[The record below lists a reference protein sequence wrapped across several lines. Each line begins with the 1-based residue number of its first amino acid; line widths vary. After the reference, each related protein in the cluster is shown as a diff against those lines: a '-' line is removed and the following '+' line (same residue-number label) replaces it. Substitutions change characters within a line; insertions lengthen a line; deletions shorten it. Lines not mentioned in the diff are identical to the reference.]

1 MKKDRFDSK
10 KAEKTL
16 GSALATSVL
25 AAAIISM
32 PNIASAASS
41 ERCADIV
48 KGGKNTCAVKSLG
61 ISCQGNA
68 TEDNMV
74 GAWIKVPAG
83 TCANIVS
90 ICAGDA
96 EAPEGTKEKKLAK
109 ACGKIAEQ
117 TDEAVVGGRLV
128 NKFGESI

>member
-1 MKKDRFDSK
+1 MKTKSILDHSQ
-10 KAEKTL
+10 KAV
-16 GSALATSVL
+16 GSAVATSVL
-25 AAAIISM
+25 AAALM
-32 PNIASAASS
+32 AAPTVASAASS

-68 TEDNMV
+68 KDDNMP

-83 TCANIVS
+83 TCGNIVN
-90 ICAGDA
+90 ICAGTA
-96 EAPEGTKEKKLAK
+96 EAPEGTSDKKLEK

-117 TDEAVVGGRLV
+117 EEGVAGGRLV
-128 NKFGESI
+128 DKNGEAI